1 VIKKIERPYKVA
13 AKFLGKNHAFVR
25 QKILYLAACGSDALA
40 KF

>member
-13 AKFLGKNHAFVR
+13 VKILGQNHAFVH
-25 QKILYLAACGSDALA
+25 QKILRLAACGSDALA